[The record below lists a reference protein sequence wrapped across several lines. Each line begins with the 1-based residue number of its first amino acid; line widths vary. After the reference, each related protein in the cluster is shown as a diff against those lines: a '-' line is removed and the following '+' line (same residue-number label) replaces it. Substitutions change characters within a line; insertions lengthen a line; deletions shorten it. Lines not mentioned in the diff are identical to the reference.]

1 MVTTALL
8 LAEVTL
14 SQLFSQGVWPSAT
27 PPHPHPCLDRPLGKQ
42 RKQAPPQH
50 IRRLRG
56 RHLYSLVAFPMVPWI
71 VLLRQKGS
79 LCRLPWNGRSFGW
92 QWELVAG
99 DRVGS

>member
-1 MVTTALL
+1 MPPLRTPIPAWTAR
-8 LAEVTL
+8 
-14 SQLFSQGVWPSAT
+14 SGSSGSK
-27 PPHPHPCLDRPLGKQ
+27 R
-42 RKQAPPQH
+42 PQH

-99 DRVGS
+99 DSVGS